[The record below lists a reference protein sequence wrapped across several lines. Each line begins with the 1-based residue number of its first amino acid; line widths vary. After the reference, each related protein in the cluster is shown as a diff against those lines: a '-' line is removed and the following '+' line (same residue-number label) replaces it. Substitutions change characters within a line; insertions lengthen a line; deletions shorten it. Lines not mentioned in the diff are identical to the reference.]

1 MIIEQKTAQYKGFTI
16 EATRNITGHE
26 IRASAE
32 IGPKPVIIKG
42 HIRGA
47 SAEIQPK
54 ISQY

>member
-1 MIIEQKTAQYKGFTI
+1 MKIDPKTSEYQGVTI
-16 EATRNITGHE
+16 EATLNTRGHE
-26 IRASAE
+26 IGASAE

-42 HIRGA
+42 HIWGA